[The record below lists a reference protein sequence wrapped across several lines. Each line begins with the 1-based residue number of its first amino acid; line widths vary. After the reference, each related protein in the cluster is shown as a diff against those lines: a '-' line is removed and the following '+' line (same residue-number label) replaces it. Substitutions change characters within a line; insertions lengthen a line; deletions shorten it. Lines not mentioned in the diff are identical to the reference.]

1 MKRMLVPA
9 RFRFTSL
16 PKVWAAVM
24 AVLLLTAS
32 GCRTLM
38 LGHPARIGRSEW
50 ASLKAVYLV
59 RDETG
64 LHAESW
70 RTRDRKTLKQ
80 LRAAFPQKVKWDI
93 SNNIGMNRC
102 NRVDIGLW
110 NGQRWVI
117 SYFRHARSMTVFDP
131 VWVKRSFFLMNVD
144 PEFYEALTQAIEADT
159 GKSVDFDLDIDWNDV
174 KTLGSHSAADFDS
187 DWQ

>member
-1 MKRMLVPA
+1 MTNR
-9 RFRFTSL
+9 SCL
-16 PKVWAAVM
+16 PKVWATTM
-24 AVLLLTAS
+24 AVLLMTAS
-32 GCRTLM
+32 GCHTLM
-38 LGHPARIGRSEW
+38 LGHPAKIGRSDW

-59 RDETG
+59 RDEAG
-64 LHAESW
+64 LRAKSW

-80 LRAAFPQKVKWDI
+80 LRAAFPRDVDWDI
-93 SNNIGMNRC
+93 SYNIGMNRC

-144 PEFYEALTQAIEADT
+144 PTFYEALTQAIEADT
-159 GKSVDFDLDIDWNDV
+159 GKKVDFFIKVDWDNEVISDDQD
-174 KTLGSHSAADFDS
+174 AADYDNV
-187 DWQ
+187 W